1 MSIKKRRASQS
12 LHIHLLCFLYIYER
26 TVLKKKFYIHND
38 SLPKPSHSY
47 SCAHFGLLAYI
58 KMQWRACRL
67 HKIWVQSNWNHPNS
81 LFTCSD
87 SRVFVVF
94 IRAWRRTRCLVILHK
109 CFQNFTWFYCLSYNK
124 YLYRQFRS
132 SLFFTRR
139 PKWIFPDPSQ
149 STASTLR
156 Y

>member
-12 LHIHLLCFLYIYER
+12 LHIHLLCFFYIYMKELR
-26 TVLKKKFYIHND
+26 YIHND
-38 SLPKPSHSY
+38 RLPKPSHSY
-47 SCAHFGLLAYI
+47 SCAHFALLAYI

-67 HKIWVQSNWNHPNS
+67 RFTRYEYNLTEIIWIHYLHAVTAES
-81 LFTCSD
+81 
-87 SRVFVVF
+87 VVF
-94 IRAWRRTRCLVILHK
+94 IRAWRRTRYLVILHK
-109 CFQNFTWFYCLSYNK
+109 WFQNFTWFYCLSYNK

-139 PKWIFPDPSQ
+139 PKWIFPDPLQ